1 MCEFFLG
8 GRHKLIS
15 RSETLLYIW
24 GASSPWVVF
33 SLLGLY
39 VSIRLGIDGDYG
51 VLGHRC
57 EVQLT

>member
-1 MCEFFLG
+1 M
-8 GRHKLIS
+8 
-15 RSETLLYIW
+15 LLCIR

-39 VSIRLGIDGDYG
+39 VSIRLVVDDDYG

-57 EVQLT
+57 EVQST